1 MNPARNTLLWMS
13 GNQWMKNQVPRWK
26 FVRRAVRRFMPGETV
41 ENALDAA
48 SDLEREGIPAVF
60 TRLGENIT
68 QIQQAEQVRD
78 HYLGAIDKIAER
90 NLKTEISVKLTQLGL
105 DISEEDTFR
114 FCRIIAEKIQN
125 TLGNELFIDMEGS
138 AYVQRTIDLY
148 RHLKSETGNVGLC
161 VQAYLHRTTSDIDEL
176 FGLRASLRLVKG
188 AYKEPAEIAIRS
200 KPKVDENYFQ
210 LALKMLHQTKQYGTR
225 IIYATH
231 DEVLITRIIDESK
244 KIGLQKEM
252 LEFQMLYGIK
262 TSFLRQLARD
272 GYSVRVLIAYGESWY
287 PWYVRRLAERPANV
301 WFVMKNVFKT

>member
-272 GYSVRVLIAYGESWY
+272 GYSVRVLIAYGKSWY

>member
-13 GNQWMKNQVPRWK
+13 GNQWMKNHVPRWK

-68 QIQQAEQVRD
+68 QIEQAEQVRD

-90 NLKTEISVKLTQLGL
+90 NLKTEISVKLTQLGF
-105 DISEEDTFR
+105 DISEEGTFR
-114 FCRIIAEKIQN
+114 FCRNIAEKIQN

-176 FGLRASLRLVKG
+176 FGFHASLRLVKG

-200 KPKVDENYFQ
+200 KSKVDENYFQ
-210 LALKMLHQTKQYGTR
+210 LALKMLQQTKQYGTR

-231 DEVLITRIIDESK
+231 DEVLISRIIAESK

-301 WFVMKNVFKT
+301 WFVVKNVFKT

>member
-1 MNPARNTLLWMS
+1 MS